1 VRRSAADLDPA
12 KLGVSVSSTFVQGDD
27 VTVTATYPYDISLL
41 GVVVKSGTLSASTT
55 ERVE

>member
-1 VRRSAADLDPA
+1 
-12 KLGVSVSSTFVQGDD
+12 